1 MMNNN
6 FSEEAKKVLQAKKE
20 IIERL
25 IEAEVEEIL
34 PQRYA
39 KKREIKE
46 TPLICPNCGV
56 RKTNQIR
63 RDGHYRRKLRVA
75 EGIIDDLNIPRIECK
90 DCGCYLKL
98 DFKILDPKRRYLEK
112 DIDEATL
119 RLYLSGASFQ
129 KIKTMLEEKLQR
141 E

>member
-1 MMNNN
+1 MMDNNL
-6 FSEEAKKVLQAKKE
+6 SEEAKKVLQAKKK

-25 IEAEVEEIL
+25 VEAEVEEIL

-39 KKREIKE
+39 KKREGKE

-56 RKTNQIR
+56 RKSNQIR
-63 RDGHYRRKLRVA
+63 RDGHHRRKPRVT
-75 EGIIDDLNIPRIECK
+75 EGIIEEEI
-90 DCGCYLKL
+90 
-98 DFKILDPKRRYLEK
+98 
-112 DIDEATL
+112 L
-119 RLYLSGASFQ
+119 RLCLSGAHFQ